1 MTRAGRLVRSVALA
15 FAFMTVASS
24 AAAMEWES
32 VGVLSAPKSS
42 LSSVVLGDRWF
53 VAGSG
58 HVGDDQPEAVVDEL
72 SFSANM
78 ARTSFT
84 GLRPRNGIEVVVNPD
99 NGHVYLVGGDFNG
112 SVPETDIWDG
122 SRWTTI
128 LLNEPRSAHAVAFAA
143 GAVVASGGWGGSGS
157 RQASVEVLR
166 DDAEGWRPASPMPGG
181 PRIYHAMTTLADGH
195 RILVTGGCPTAE
207 WSIHNTQVEIYDAA
221 TDTWEAAAPMHIG
234 RCGHR
239 AARLPDGRVMVT
251 GDDWKIDPEQGF
263 LKLVGSSEIFDPATG
278 TWTVTAPMRHPRS
291 RPAMV
296 VLPDGRVV
304 VSGGSLD
311 VEFGVGRATDSVELY
326 DPKTDV
332 WTDLPPM
339 KEARAWHTAA
349 AYGDAVYVAGGAS
362 ASALALASIEKLTID
377 PPAPGADTDDAGT
390 DSARSGCDCSI
401 LRAPVRGASTLGAG
415 SALVAGLLVVRR
427 SRRPRATSFRRR

>member
-1 MTRAGRLVRSVALA
+1 MMRAGRLVRSVALA

-42 LSSVVLGDRWF
+42 LSSAVLDDRWF

-58 HVGDDQPEAVVDEL
+58 HVSDDQPVTVVDEL

-84 GLRPRNGIEVVVNPD
+84 GLRPRNVIEVVVNPD

-143 GAVVASGGWGGSGS
+143 GAVVASGGWGAWDS

-166 DDAEGWRPASPMPGG
+166 DDDAGWEPASPMPGG
-181 PRIYHAMTTLADGH
+181 PRIDHAMTTFADGH

-207 WSIHNTQVEIYDAA
+207 LSHNTRVEIYDAA
-221 TDTWEAAAPMHIG
+221 TDTWEAAAPMHAG

-239 AARLPDGRVMVT
+239 ALRLPDGRVMVT
-251 GDDWKIDPEQGF
+251 GNDFTLVPEQG
-263 LKLVGSSEIFDPATG
+263 LKLMGSSEIFDPATG
-278 TWTVTAPMRHPRS
+278 TWTVTAPMRHPRV

-304 VSGGSLD
+304 VSGGSVD
-311 VEFGVGRATDSVELY
+311 VEFGVGSATDSVELY

-332 WTDLPPM
+332 WTDLPAM
-339 KEARAWHTAA
+339 KEGRAWHTAA
-349 AYGDAVYVAGGAS
+349 AYGNTVYVAGGVS
-362 ASALALASIEKLTID
+362 ASATALASIEKLTID
-377 PPAPGADTDDAGT
+377 PPTSGDDADEAGT
-390 DSARSGCDCSI
+390 DTSPSGCACS
-401 LRAPVRGASTLGAG
+401 LREAPRRDATALGALT
-415 SALVAGLLVVRR
+415 ALVAALRVRR
-427 SRRPRATSFRRR
+427 ARRTQGPPRGRPLL